1 VDSQT
6 LGSIPKG
13 VLEIFRKIC
22 FNFFLGEKND
32 NQGIHLEKWLDIAK
46 LKGLGGWGLKKIHIF
61 EKSLDDEIM

>member
-22 FNFFLGEKND
+22 FNFFWGEKND
-32 NQGIHLEKWLDIAK
+32 NQEMHLEKWLDIAK
-46 LKGLGGWGLKKIHIF
+46 PKELGGWGLKHIHIY
-61 EKSLDDEIM
+61 DI